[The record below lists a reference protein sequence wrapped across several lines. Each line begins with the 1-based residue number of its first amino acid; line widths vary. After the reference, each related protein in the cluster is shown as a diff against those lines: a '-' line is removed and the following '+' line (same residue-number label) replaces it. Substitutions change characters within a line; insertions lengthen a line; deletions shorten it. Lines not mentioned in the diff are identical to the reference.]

1 MSNIDKLK
9 EIINN
14 SKNIVVISGAGIS
27 TPSGIPDIRSSS
39 GISNN
44 KNLINK
50 YGYDYET
57 IVSHGFFYS
66 KTDEFYKFYKEQMI
80 YKNAKPNI
88 AHLYLKQLEKNH
100 NVTIITQN
108 IDGLHSKA
116 GSKNVIEFHGS
127 VNRNKCLKCGKQFSL
142 EYILN
147 SSSTPKC
154 DSCGAIIKPDVVLF
168 NEGINENDIIDS
180 IRETQKADLMLIIGS
195 SLLVYPAA
203 GVPSYF
209 KGKHIVIINKSPTYL
224 DSRAE
229 LVFRENII
237 DVINKLSINVR

>member
-1 MSNIDKLK
+1 MNNIDKLK

-44 KNLINK
+44 KDLINK
-50 YGYDYET
+50 YGHDYET
-57 IVSHGFFYS
+57 IVSHAFFYS
-66 KTDEFYKFYKEQMI
+66 KTDEFYKFYKEQMV

-88 AHLYLKQLEKNH
+88 AHLYLKQLEKSH

-108 IDGLHSKA
+108 IDGLHTKA

-127 VNRNKCLKCGKQFSL
+127 VNRNKCLNCGKQFSL
-142 EYILN
+142 DYILN
-147 SSSTPKC
+147 YVGVPKC
-154 DSCGAIIKPDVVLF
+154 DSCGGIIKPDVVLF
-168 NEGINENDIIDS
+168 NEGINEDDIINS

-203 GVPSYF
+203 GIPSYF
-209 KGKHIVIINKSPTYL
+209 RGKHIVIINKSPTYL

-237 DVINKLSINVR
+237 DVIKQIID

>member
-1 MSNIDKLK
+1 MNNIDKLK
-9 EIINN
+9 EIINS
-14 SKNIVVISGAGIS
+14 SKNIVVITGAGIS

-39 GISNN
+39 GIINN
-44 KNLINK
+44 KDLINK

-57 IVSHGFFYS
+57 IVSHDFFYNNTE
-66 KTDEFYKFYKEQMI
+66 KFYKFYKEQMV

-88 AHLYLKQLEKNH
+88 AHLYLKQLENNH

-127 VNRNKCLKCGKQFSL
+127 VNRNACLNCLKQFSL
-142 EYILN
+142 DYILN
-147 SSSTPKC
+147 YVGVPKC
-154 DSCGAIIKPDVVLF
+154 DSCGGIIKPDVVLF
-168 NEGINENDIIDS
+168 NEGINENDIINS

-203 GVPSYF
+203 GIPSYF
-209 KGKHIVIINKSPTYL
+209 SGKHIVIINKSPTYL

-229 LVFRENII
+229 LVFRENVI
-237 DVINKLSINVR
+237 DVIKQIID

>member
-66 KTDEFYKFYKEQMI
+66 KTDEFYKFYKEQMV

-154 DSCGAIIKPDVVLF
+154 DSCGGIIKPDVVLF